1 MSPRIMVLRAIEQKI
16 EALFEGVFGRA
27 FRTNVQPVELA
38 RKLSKEMD
46 DHKTVS
52 VSRVYVPNEYT
63 VYLSPSDRE
72 QFEGYIGEHA
82 RRESYA
88 LLTPPKVLLETDA
101 DLAVGE
107 FGIATRMVQPKRAHR
122 APDEPEDQVESGAT
136 MIYKPAKPAPA
147 AAPGGELG
155 LEREVAVLS
164 WDGQTRR
171 IDKRRVVLGRS
182 RECDIQVED
191 ANVSRRHAELR
202 QEGAGYLIVAGTT
215 YQTVLLALKVA
226 FLVLLYLFIWRIVRT
241 AGRDLRL
248 PQESFIMRPALAG
261 GAIGRPVNPGR
272 LVVVHSEILSV
283 GEEFELDSTALTV
296 GRGGR
301 NDVSI
306 EGDEFASARHVR
318 VEPRRDGVWVSDL
331 GSTNGTFVNGVRV
344 DRARKLVPGD
354 VVRVGETEL
363 RFEE

>member
-1 MSPRIMVLRAIEQKI
+1 M
-16 EALFEGVFGRA
+16 
-27 FRTNVQPVELA
+27 
-38 RKLSKEMD
+38 
-46 DHKTVS
+46 
-52 VSRVYVPNEYT
+52 
-63 VYLSPSDRE
+63 
-72 QFEGYIGEHA
+72 
-82 RRESYA
+82 
-88 LLTPPKVLLETDA
+88 
-101 DLAVGE
+101 
-107 FGIATRMVQPKRAHR
+107 
-122 APDEPEDQVESGAT
+122 
-136 MIYKPAKPAPA
+136 
-147 AAPGGELG
+147 
-155 LEREVAVLS
+155 
-164 WDGQTRR
+164 
-171 IDKRRVVLGRS
+171 
-182 RECDIQVED
+182 
-191 ANVSRRHAELR
+191 
-202 QEGAGYLIVAGTT
+202 IVAGTT

-248 PQESFIMRPALAG
+248 PQDSFILRPALAG
-261 GAIGRPVNPGR
+261 GAVGQPVNPGR

-283 GEEFELDSTALTV
+283 GEKFELDSTALTV